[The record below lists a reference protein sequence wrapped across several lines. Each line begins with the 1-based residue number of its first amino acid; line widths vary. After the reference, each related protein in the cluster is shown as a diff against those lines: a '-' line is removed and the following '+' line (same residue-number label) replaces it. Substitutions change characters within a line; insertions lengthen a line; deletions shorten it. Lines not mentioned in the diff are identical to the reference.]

1 MEYDEVKR
9 HIDTLKTAKEKIM
22 YLQEV
27 KTDYLQN
34 RIGLRIE
41 DSALMRLSQGL
52 PFDEKCDIE
61 INGIREAMQLEEQL
75 KGQPE
80 AHTTTIPNPS
90 FKLSETGSKIDLIRV
105 LVALHELELFEKVNG
120 KELTKKEFMKTM
132 GDYLGVDLSNF
143 HSNLSQALQTQP
155 KDVNLKI
162 FKELLKAWERAYE
175 KANE

>member
-9 HIDTLKTAKEKIM
+9 HIDALKTAKEKIM
-22 YLQEV
+22 YLQEA
-27 KTDYLQN
+27 KTEYLQN
-34 RIGLRIE
+34 QTTINIP
-41 DSALMRLSQGL
+41 SFVPS
-52 PFDEKCDIE
+52 FDKKCDIE
-61 INGIREAMQLEEQL
+61 INGIREAIQLEEQL

-162 FKELLKAWERAYE
+162 FKELLKAWERGYE

>member
-22 YLQEV
+22 YLQEA
-27 KTDYLQN
+27 KTEYLQN
-34 RIGLRIE
+34 QTTINIP
-41 DSALMRLSQGL
+41 SFVPS
-52 PFDEKCDIE
+52 FDKKCDIE
-61 INGIREAMQLEEQL
+61 INGIREAIQLEEQL

-105 LVALHELELFEKVNG
+105 LVALHESELFEKVNG

>member
-22 YLQEV
+22 YLQEA
-27 KTDYLQN
+27 KTEYLQN
-34 RIGLRIE
+34 QTTINIP
-41 DSALMRLSQGL
+41 SFVPS
-52 PFDEKCDIE
+52 FDKKCDIE
-61 INGIREAMQLEEQL
+61 INGIREAIQLEEQL

-105 LVALHELELFEKVNG
+105 LVALYESELFEKVNG

>member
-22 YLQEV
+22 YLQEA
-27 KTDYLQN
+27 KTEYLQN
-34 RIGLRIE
+34 QTTINIP
-41 DSALMRLSQGL
+41 SFVPS
-52 PFDEKCDIE
+52 FDKKCDIE
-61 INGIREAMQLEEQL
+61 INGIREAIQLEEQL

>member
-22 YLQEV
+22 YLQEA
-27 KTDYLQN
+27 KTEYLQN
-34 RIGLRIE
+34 QTTINIP
-41 DSALMRLSQGL
+41 SFVPS
-52 PFDEKCDIE
+52 FDKKCDIE

-162 FKELLKAWERAYE
+162 FKELLKAWERGYE

>member
-27 KTDYLQN
+27 KTEYLQN
-34 RIGLRIE
+34 QTTINIP
-41 DSALMRLSQGL
+41 SFVPS
-52 PFDEKCDIE
+52 FDEKCDIE
-61 INGIREAMQLEEQL
+61 INGVREAMQLEEQL
-75 KGQPE
+75 KRQPE
-80 AHTTTIPNPS
+80 AHTATTPNPS

-105 LVALHELELFEKVNG
+105 LVALHESELFEKVNG
-120 KELTKKEFMKTM
+120 KELTKKEFMETM

-143 HSNLSQALQTQP
+143 HSNLTQALQTQP
-155 KDVNLKI
+155 RDVNLKI
-162 FKELLKAWERAYE
+162 FKELLKAWEGVYK

>member
-22 YLQEV
+22 YLQEA
-27 KTDYLQN
+27 KTEYLQN
-34 RIGLRIE
+34 QTTINIP
-41 DSALMRLSQGL
+41 SFVPS
-52 PFDEKCDIE
+52 FDKKCDIE
-61 INGIREAMQLEEQL
+61 INGIREAIQLEEQL

-162 FKELLKAWERAYE
+162 FKELLKAWERGYE

>member
-22 YLQEV
+22 YLQEA

-34 RIGLRIE
+34 QTTINIP
-41 DSALMRLSQGL
+41 SFVPS
-52 PFDEKCDIE
+52 FDKKCDIE

-105 LVALHELELFEKVNG
+105 LVALYELELFEKVNG

-132 GDYLGVDLSNF
+132 GDYLGVDLSKF
-143 HSNLSQALQTQP
+143 HSNLTLALQTQP
-155 KDVNLKI
+155 RDVNVKI
-162 FKELLKAWERAYE
+162 FKELLKAWERGYE

>member
-22 YLQEV
+22 YLQEA
-27 KTDYLQN
+27 KTEYLQN
-34 RIGLRIE
+34 QTTINIP
-41 DSALMRLSQGL
+41 SFVPS
-52 PFDEKCDIE
+52 FDKKCDIE

-162 FKELLKAWERAYE
+162 FKDLLKAWERAYE

>member
-22 YLQEV
+22 YLQEA
-27 KTDYLQN
+27 KTEYLQN
-34 RIGLRIE
+34 QTTINIP
-41 DSALMRLSQGL
+41 SFVPS
-52 PFDEKCDIE
+52 FDKKCDIE
-61 INGIREAMQLEEQL
+61 INGIREAIQLEEQL

-105 LVALHELELFEKVNG
+105 LVALHESELFEKVNG

-162 FKELLKAWERAYE
+162 FKELLKAWERGYE